1 MPSNSLPTVRLV
13 GIGAALPDPCL
24 HNDDLSQIVE
34 TSDEWIWPR
43 TGIRERRILP
53 PQLSVV
59 DLASQAATQALAQA
73 QVHPQ
78 ELDLILLATSTSA
91 DRFGSA
97 PQVQAALGA
106 TRAVAF
112 DLTAA
117 CTGFVF
123 AVATATQ
130 FLQTGLYRRALVVAA
145 DVLSRTVDWTDRTT
159 CVLFGDG
166 AGAVVLEA
174 DTAGRSEVGTH
185 ASLPQVQQGILS
197 IELRSDGTGSELLSL
212 GMETEARPLVG
223 SLEVGQ
229 YRCRPITMNGR
240 EVYKFAVNAV
250 PEIIEKSLFRAGIP
264 AEAVRGYFVHQANQ
278 RILDAIAKRLEVDPE
293 RVASVLERYG
303 NTSGA
308 SVPIA
313 LADWVEKGR
322 FGPGD
327 LGVMV
332 GFGAGLTWGS
342 IVFRWGK

>member
-1 MPSNSLPTVRLV
+1 MPSNGLPTVRLV
-13 GIGAALPDPCL
+13 GVGAALPDPCL
-24 HNDDLSQIVE
+24 SNDDLSQIVA

-43 TGIRERRILP
+43 TGIRQRRILP
-53 PQLSVV
+53 PHLSLV
-59 DLASQAATQALAQA
+59 DLAVQAAKAALAQA
-73 QVHPQ
+73 GILPQ
-78 ELDLILLATSTSA
+78 DLDLILLATSTGV

-123 AVATATQ
+123 AVATAAQ

-145 DVLSRTVDWTDRTT
+145 DVLSRTVDWADRTT

-174 DTAGRSEVGTH
+174 GETG
-185 ASLPQVQQGILS
+185 GILS
-197 IELRSDGTGSELLSL
+197 IELRSDGSGSQLLSL
-212 GMETEARPLVG
+212 SMATEAKPLVG
-223 SLEVGQ
+223 SLQVGQ
-229 YRCRPITMNGR
+229 YRCCPITMNGR
-240 EVYKFAVNAV
+240 EVYKFAVQAV
-250 PEIIEKSLFRAGIP
+250 PEVIEKALFRAGIP
-264 AEAVRGYFVHQANQ
+264 AEAVQGYFIHQANQ
-278 RILDAIAKRLEVDPE
+278 RILDAVAKRLQLDPQ
-293 RVASVLERYG
+293 RVASVLEYYG

-313 LADWVEKGR
+313 LATWIEQGR
-322 FGPGD
+322 FGAGD
-327 LGVMV
+327 LGVMA
-332 GFGAGLTWGS
+332 GFGAGLTWGA

>member
-1 MPSNSLPTVRLV
+1 MPNKSLPTVRLV
-13 GIGAALPDPCL
+13 GVGAALPDPCL

-43 TGIRERRILP
+43 TGIRQRRILP
-53 PQLSVV
+53 PQLSMV
-59 DLASQAATQALAQA
+59 DLASQAAAAALAQA
-73 QVHPQ
+73 QLSP
-78 ELDLILLATSTSA
+78 EDLDLILLATSTA
-91 DRFGSA
+91 EDRFGSA

-106 TRAVAF
+106 KRAVAF

-145 DVLSRTVDWTDRTT
+145 DVLSRAVDWTDRTT

-174 DTAGRSEVGTH
+174 DPETAPET
-185 ASLPQVQQGILS
+185 LPAEKHGILG
-197 IELRSDGTGSELLSL
+197 IELRSDGSGSDLLTLS
-212 GMETEARPLVG
+212 METEARPLVG
-223 SLEVGQ
+223 SLQVGQ

-240 EVYKFAVNAV
+240 EVYKFAVQAV
-250 PEIIEKSLFRAGIP
+250 PEIIEKTLFRAGIP
-264 AEAVRGYFVHQANQ
+264 VEAVQGYFVHQANQ
-278 RILDAIAKRLEVDPE
+278 RILDAIAKRLEVDPA
-293 RVASVLERYG
+293 RMATVLERYG

-313 LADWVEKGR
+313 LADWVEKGWFR
-322 FGPGD
+322 PGD

-332 GFGAGLTWGS
+332 GFGAGLTWGA

>member
-1 MPSNSLPTVRLV
+1 MPNNSLPTVRLLGV
-13 GIGAALPDPCL
+13 GAALPDPCL
-24 HNDDLSQIVE
+24 HNDDLSHIVE

-53 PQLSVV
+53 PSLSVV
-59 DLASQAATQALAQA
+59 DLAQQAATAALTQA
-73 QVHPQ
+73 QLDPQ
-78 ELDLILLATSTSA
+78 DLDLVLLATSTGA

-130 FLQTGLYRRALVVAA
+130 FLQTGLYQRALVVAA
-145 DVLSRTVDWTDRTT
+145 DVLSRTVDWTDRST

-166 AGAVVLEA
+166 AGAVVLESDPAMAAEASDA
-174 DTAGRSEVGTH
+174 DK
-185 ASLPQVQQGILS
+185 QGILA
-197 IELRSDGTGSELLSL
+197 IELRSDGSGSELLRLS
-212 GMETEARPLVG
+212 METESRPLVG
-223 SLEVGQ
+223 SLQVGQ
-229 YRCRPITMNGR
+229 YRCCPITMNGR
-240 EVYKFAVNAV
+240 EVYKFAVHAV

-264 AEAVRGYFVHQANQ
+264 AEAVQGYFVHQANQ
-278 RILDAIAKRLEVDPE
+278 RILDAIAKRLGVDPD

-342 IVFRWGK
+342 IVFRWGR

>member
-1 MPSNSLPTVRLV
+1 MPNNNLPTVRLV

-24 HNDDLSQIVE
+24 HNNDLGRIVE

-53 PQLSVV
+53 PQLSLV
-59 DLASQAATQALAQA
+59 DLACQAATRALEQA
-73 QVHPQ
+73 QIHPQ
-78 ELDLILLATSTSA
+78 DLDLILLATSTSA

-166 AGAVVLEA
+166 AGAVVLQA
-174 DTAGRSEVGTH
+174 DTATEAGLPDSGR
-185 ASLPQVQQGILS
+185 QGILG

-212 GMETEARPLVG
+212 RMATEAQPLVG

-264 AEAVRGYFVHQANQ
+264 AESVRGYFVHQANQ

-313 LADWVEKGR
+313 LADWIEQGR

>member
-1 MPSNSLPTVRLV
+1 MPNNSLPTVRLLGV
-13 GIGAALPDPCL
+13 GAALPDPCL
-24 HNDDLSQIVE
+24 HNDDLSRIVE

-53 PQLSVV
+53 PSLSVV
-59 DLASQAATQALAQA
+59 DLAYQAATAALTQA
-73 QVHPQ
+73 QLDPQ
-78 ELDLILLATSTSA
+78 DLDLILLATSTSA

-159 CVLFGDG
+159 CILFGDG
-166 AGAVVLEA
+166 AGAVVLESDPTMA
-174 DTAGRSEVGTH
+174 AE
-185 ASLPQVQQGILS
+185 ASDSSKQGILA
-197 IELRSDGTGSELLSL
+197 IELRSDGSGSGLLRLS
-212 GMETEARPLVG
+212 METKSRPLVG
-223 SLEVGQ
+223 SLQVGQ
-229 YRCRPITMNGR
+229 YCCRPITMNGR
-240 EVYKFAVNAV
+240 EVYKFAVQAV

-264 AEAVRGYFVHQANQ
+264 VEAVQGYFVHQANQ
-278 RILDAIAKRLEVDPE
+278 RILDAIAKRLGVDLD
-293 RVASVLERYG
+293 RMASVLERYG

>member
-1 MPSNSLPTVRLV
+1 MPSDSFPTVRLV
-13 GIGAALPDPCL
+13 GVGAALPDPCL
-24 HNDDLSQIVE
+24 HNDDLSQLVE

-53 PQLSVV
+53 PQLSLV
-59 DLASQAATQALAQA
+59 DLATQAARQALAQA

-106 TRAVAF
+106 TQAVAF

-166 AGAVVLEA
+166 AGAVVLEREA
-174 DTAGRSEVGTH
+174 AGLSP
-185 ASLPQVQQGILS
+185 LDKPQGILG
-197 IELRSDGTGSELLSL
+197 IELRSDGSGSELLTLS
-212 GMETEARPLVG
+212 METEARPLVG
-223 SLEVGQ
+223 SLRVGQ

-240 EVYKFAVNAV
+240 EVYKFAVQAV

-264 AEAVRGYFVHQANQ
+264 AEAVQGYFVHQANQ
-278 RILDAIAKRLEVDPE
+278 RILDAVAKRLGVDPA
-293 RVASVLERYG
+293 RMASVLEHYG

-332 GFGAGLTWGS
+332 GFGAGLTWGA
-342 IVFRWGK
+342 IV

>member
-1 MPSNSLPTVRLV
+1 MPNNNLPTVRLV

-24 HNDDLSQIVE
+24 HNDDLSHIVE

-53 PQLSVV
+53 PHLSVV
-59 DLASQAATQALAQA
+59 DLAYRAATQALEQA
-73 QVHPQ
+73 QVQPQ
-78 ELDLILLATSTSA
+78 DLDLILLATSTSA

-174 DTAGRSEVGTH
+174 DLPNSGRPGK
-185 ASLPQVQQGILS
+185 QGILS
-197 IELRSDGTGSELLSL
+197 IELRSDGSGSELLSL

-223 SLEVGQ
+223 SLQVGQ

-240 EVYKFAVNAV
+240 EVYKFAVHAV

-264 AEAVRGYFVHQANQ
+264 AESVRGYFVHQANQ
-278 RILDAIAKRLEVDPE
+278 RILDAIAKRLQVGPE
-293 RVASVLERYG
+293 QVASVLDRYG

-313 LADWVEKGR
+313 LADWIEKGR